1 MTVDD
6 QENGGEGGVVKTI
19 GLLGLLSLMLMVAYS
34 KVAGAPSEAAQSPDQ
49 SVTMPAPAV
58 MGNSSNLPAGL
69 SEYVFFHQT
78 RHESI
83 PVHTMAGAPICP
95 E

>member
-1 MTVDD
+1 M
-6 QENGGEGGVVKTI
+6 KTI
-19 GLLGLLSLMLMVAYS
+19 GLLGLLPLLLIVAYN
-34 KVAGAPSEAAQSPDQ
+34 KVAGTPSEAAQSPDR

-58 MGNSSNLPAGL
+58 VGSSGNLPAGL
-69 SEYVFFHQT
+69 SEYVFLHQT

-83 PVHTMAGAPICP
+83 PVHAMAGVKACP